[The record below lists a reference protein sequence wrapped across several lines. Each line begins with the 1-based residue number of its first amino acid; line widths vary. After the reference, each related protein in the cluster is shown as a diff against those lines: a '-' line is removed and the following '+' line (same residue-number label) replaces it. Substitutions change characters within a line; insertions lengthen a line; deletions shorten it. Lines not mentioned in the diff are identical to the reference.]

1 MHFDI
6 SQQKNSWF
14 TIVVD
19 VAVIIV
25 VVVVTQSAPF
35 MASLLNDQLY
45 YSVTGL
51 DSEKGVYILAY

>member
-19 VAVIIV
+19 VAVIVV

-51 DSEKGVYILAY
+51 GSEQGVYI